1 MREEFKPGMRIVK
14 TSVAVAICLLIA
26 YAFSY
31 YQPFYASI
39 AAVLVMKSTPEQS
52 FRYGLDRLI
61 GTLWGGFL
69 GFVLL
74 NLGFYFNIPAQ
85 SFTYIFIVVLL
96 VFFDLWI
103 AKIFSMRE
111 YAVSMSLILLL
122 SVLLIHNDSLKEMNT
137 YMIYRVLETLFGI
150 IVALLVNR
158 FFPDFKDKP

>member
-31 YQPFYASI
+31 YLPFYASI

-61 GTLWGGFL
+61 GTLWGGLL

-74 NLGFYFNIPAQ
+74 NL
-85 SFTYIFIVVLL
+85 SF
-96 VFFDLWI
+96 
-103 AKIFSMRE
+103 
-111 YAVSMSLILLL
+111 
-122 SVLLIHNDSLKEMNT
+122 
-137 YMIYRVLETLFGI
+137 LF
-150 IVALLVNR
+150 
-158 FFPDFKDKP
+158 